1 MIGFVRFLSRA
12 QFGLDGLKIRRG
24 SNPVSVS
31 LPSFDIAQDKF
42 ANRRIPTSGTKS
54 FIDDS
59 REVKNMKKYLLQVV
73 VEQDEDGM
81 YIADC
86 PALEGCYTQGKT
98 FEEAMKNI
106 KDVIQMCLEELK
118 GEKKKVDLKYPEVI
132 GTKWIEV
139 TI

>member
-1 MIGFVRFLSRA
+1 
-12 QFGLDGLKIRRG
+12 
-24 SNPVSVS
+24 
-31 LPSFDIAQDKF
+31 
-42 ANRRIPTSGTKS
+42 
-54 FIDDS
+54 
-59 REVKNMKKYLLQVV
+59 MKKYLLQVV

-86 PALEGCYTQGKT
+86 PALQGCYTQGKT

-118 GEKKKVDLKYPEVI
+118 GEKKKVDLRYPEVI

>member
-1 MIGFVRFLSRA
+1 
-12 QFGLDGLKIRRG
+12 
-24 SNPVSVS
+24 
-31 LPSFDIAQDKF
+31 
-42 ANRRIPTSGTKS
+42 
-54 FIDDS
+54 
-59 REVKNMKKYLLQVV
+59 MKKYLLQVV

-118 GEKKKVDLKYPEVI
+118 EEKKKVDLRYPEVI